1 MLKILIIAPL
11 LILALV
17 AKSQT
22 EVNIGY
28 GGGMYTRNFANLDA
42 HAFTLNEVAHPY
54 WTNEIHPHQFFKG
67 ISLDVRII
75 RGGNWNFFF
84 MFNNRTSMYK
94 GGGMNDST
102 GFDEKFRMKIRYN
115 MVSFMGWEYV
125 IDNMGIGMT
134 LDAGKFK
141 MFYKY
146 RNASNPEAKEWEP
159 FYGGNPSGLID
170 GAAFG
175 TTITFRYCLERLQA
189 KLMYH
194 MSIMGVDVGDPES
207 AWSYYYKPNNLEFA
221 ITYNIWKK

>member
-175 TTITFRYCLERLQA
+175 TTINIH
-189 KLMYH
+189 K
-194 MSIMGVDVGDPES
+194 
-207 AWSYYYKPNNLEFA
+207 YK
-221 ITYNIWKK
+221 KQ